1 MGLVDS
7 LGIQSGEMVSL
18 VGAGGKTTALFRL
31 AKELRESGGK
41 ILVTTTTKI
50 FKPNKPHVE
59 RLFLVQDVNALI
71 AEIRNIPRPAVIGAG
86 YGVDDEGKLLGLAA
100 PWLDE
105 IKKNAALDAIL
116 VEADSAA
123 SRLFKVPS
131 ELEPV
136 VPKFTDLVIWSM
148 AIKAVGKPLDA
159 NSVHRAERAL
169 SLLGVAPGTILTQ
182 EHVIHL
188 LAHRDGCLRALPA
201 GSRKVALINQAD
213 SPGEI
218 DAAQKLARALV
229 PLGFERAVIA
239 SFLSDQAVR
248 DVTSKHTQ

>member
-1 MGLVDS
+1 MALVDS
-7 LGIQSGEMVSL
+7 LGVKPGEMISL
-18 VGAGGKTTALFRL
+18 IGSGGKTTALFRL

-50 FKPNKPHVE
+50 LKPNKPHVE
-59 RLFLVQDVNALI
+59 RLFLVQDVKALI
-71 AEIRNIPRPAVIGAG
+71 AQIRDIPRPAVIGAG
-86 YGVDDEGKLLGLAA
+86 YGIDEEGKLLGLAA

-105 IKKNAALDAIL
+105 TKKNAELDAVL

-136 VPKFTDLVIWSM
+136 VPKLTDLVIWSM

-159 NSVHRAERAL
+159 NAVHRAERAL
-169 SLLGVAPGTILTQ
+169 SLLGEVPGTILTQ
-182 EHVIHL
+182 EHVIRL
-188 LAHRDGCLRALPA
+188 VAHRDGCLRALPA
-201 GSRKVALINQAD
+201 ASRKVALISQAD

-218 DAAQKLARALV
+218 EAAQKLARALL
-229 PLGFERAVIA
+229 PLGFERVVIA
-239 SFLSDQAVR
+239 SFLSDQAVKN
-248 DVTSKHTQ
+248 VTSNHAQ